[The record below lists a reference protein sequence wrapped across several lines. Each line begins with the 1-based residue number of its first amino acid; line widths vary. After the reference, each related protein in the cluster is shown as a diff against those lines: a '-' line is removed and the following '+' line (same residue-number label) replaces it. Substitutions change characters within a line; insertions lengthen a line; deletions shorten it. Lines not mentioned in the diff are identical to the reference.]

1 MSENGYVDWL
11 WRHRE
16 ELGLSL
22 AFSLLSA
29 VMVLMAGGDQVTK
42 RKAFLVISA
51 AFLVDAAA
59 TSFAMGAM
67 NWPMFVAIPVGAV
80 SGLVGLPVMMT
91 VIRAGKRVEARA
103 DDIADKG
110 INMIPGAKGG
120 DK

>member
-1 MSENGYVDWL
+1 MSENGLIDWL

-22 AFSLLSA
+22 AFAFLSA
-29 VMVLMAGGDQVTK
+29 IMVLMAGGDAVTR
-42 RKAFLVISA
+42 RKAFLVLFA
-51 AFLVDAAA
+51 ALLVDAAA
-59 TSFAMGAM
+59 TSLALGVM

-91 VIRAGKRVEARA
+91 VIRAGKRVEDRA
-103 DDIADKG
+103 DDLTDKG
-110 INMIPGAKGG
+110 IDMLPGKGG